1 MLGVSIAVTAFVVV
15 MGAWGIVRGRRRSAD
30 DVARVVPWGDRFV
43 LVAGLG
49 VTSAILVAFFFVSVR
64 SMATLAAGTPREGLE
79 IVVTGHDWWWEV
91 RYPNGAVTANEI
103 HVPAGERVRLKLLA
117 ADVMHSFW
125 VPQLGPKTDLI
136 PGRENAMWLEADEP
150 GRYRGQCAEF
160 CGLQHAHMAV
170 FVVADPPEVFRDW
183 VRAMAGPAA
192 APADAKA
199 ARGKTVFES
208 STCAGCHTIRGT
220 TADGTLGP
228 DLTHLATRSTI
239 ASGTIRLTETNLLHW
254 ILDPQDV
261 KLGATMPPTAL
272 TDDEVRSLT
281 AYLLGLR

>member
-1 MLGVSIAVTAFVVV
+1 
-15 MGAWGIVRGRRRSAD
+15 
-30 DVARVVPWGDRFV
+30 
-43 LVAGLG
+43 
-49 VTSAILVAFFFVSVR
+49 
-64 SMATLAAGTPREGLE
+64 
-79 IVVTGHDWWWEV
+79 
-91 RYPNGAVTANEI
+91 
-103 HVPAGERVRLKLLA
+103 
-117 ADVMHSFW
+117 
-125 VPQLGPKTDLI
+125 
-136 PGRENAMWLEADEP
+136 
-150 GRYRGQCAEF
+150 
-160 CGLQHAHMAV
+160 
-170 FVVADPPEVFRDW
+170 
-183 VRAMAGPAA
+183 MAGPAA